1 MKNNLVDIKDIQDCD
16 YSFITDSYCKL
27 KEIRTFLESEF
38 NVRQSTIGFDI
49 SLVVLDYYLIKK
61 SPLTIKSLFVESKH
75 SPTGIRYH
83 LDDLLDDQW
92 ISKNKGGEDKRI
104 SILQPGKR
112 LLDALSKF

>member
-1 MKNNLVDIKDIQDCD
+1 
-16 YSFITDSYCKL
+16 
-27 KEIRTFLESEF
+27 
-38 NVRQSTIGFDI
+38 
-49 SLVVLDYYLIKK
+49 VLDYYLIKK

-112 LLDALSKF
+112 LLDAVSKF